1 MAVNHKAMNAY
12 KDVQV
17 SSAVS
22 YADGVQLIQM
32 LFDGLMDALNDAETH
47 IHRKDIA
54 KKSDA
59 ISRATRIIVGLKGS
73 LDFEKG
79 GELARNLNDLYDY
92 SSRQLLKAN
101 LRNDIELVQERIVAQ
116 YFHRYLWS
124 LWAKIGARKAVETLQ
139 PTRTK
144 TKNIWALMSPSLKYP

>member
-1 MAVNHKAMNAY
+1 MNAY

-101 LRNDIELVQERIVAQ
+101 LRNDIELVQEVKGLLGEINSAWQ
-116 YFHRYLWS
+116 ML
-124 LWAKIGARKAVETLQ
+124 
-139 PTRTK
+139 
-144 TKNIWALMSPSLKYP
+144 PSLLKNENVALAS

>member
-1 MAVNHKAMNAY
+1 MALNSKAMNAY

-17 SSAVS
+17 TSAVS

-32 LFDGLMDALNDAETH
+32 LFDGLLDALTDAETH
-47 IHRKDIA
+47 IKSKDIA

-59 ISRATRIIVGLKGS
+59 ISRATRIVVGLKGS

-92 SSRQLLKAN
+92 STRQLLKAN
-101 LRNDIELVQERIVAQ
+101 LRNDVELVREVK
-116 YFHRYLWS
+116 S
-124 LWAKIGARKAVETLQ
+124 LLGEINNAWQL
-139 PTRTK
+139 
-144 TKNIWALMSPSLKYP
+144 LPSLLKNDGVALAS

>member
-101 LRNDIELVQERIVAQ
+101 LRNDIELVQEVKGLLGEINSAWQ
-116 YFHRYLWS
+116 ML
-124 LWAKIGARKAVETLQ
+124 
-139 PTRTK
+139 
-144 TKNIWALMSPSLKYP
+144 PSLLKNENVALAS